1 MLKKSKSKKIAQPL
15 LNIEKRVDN
24 SITFIAGDTLLNQQV
39 ELINNLKE
47 IKKHLVELKEN
58 LKLKG

>member
-1 MLKKSKSKKIAQPL
+1 MVKRKVKKISQPL

-24 SITFIAGDTLLNQQV
+24 SITLISNDVLLKQQV
-39 ELINNLKE
+39 ELLENIKS

-58 LKLKG
+58 LKLRG